1 MSEQNTAVETT
12 AVQPE
17 NTPVVAVNAQPT
29 VDYNAIAQ
37 KAAEKALEVSE
48 RKKESVFKSVAQQ
61 EGVEDTEALNK
72 MLAEWKS
79 KQKTPEQEAEE
90 ARLELERVQNEKSTL
105 ETKIAVMSKGI
116 PAEDVDDYLAMAK
129 VRMDKGE
136 ADSLEKA
143 LDIVIQKKP
152 LQQQNGGAGF
162 SDKQPPGKSTFESAW
177 GD

>member
-1 MSEQNTAVETT
+1 MSE
-12 AVQPE
+12 
-17 NTPVVAVNAQPT
+17 PT
-29 VDYNAIAQ
+29 VDTNVQTTVTEPATTPTAAVNTPPQAATVDIESLNRIAENRAERAAQAAVRDTLKQQGFDDEAI
-37 KAAEKALEVSE
+37 
-48 RKKESVFKSVAQQ
+48 KEMVA
-61 EGVEDTEALNK
+61 D
-72 MLAEWKS
+72 WKS
-79 KQKTPEQEAEE
+79 KKKTPEQVLAEKEAALQAAE
-90 ARLELERVQNEKSTL
+90 QEKSTL